1 MFITVGLYG
10 AIDCSWGA
18 QEAALERAR
27 RQAFQ
32 GAEGP
37 KFTAANFSPQKKWG
51 SWSKKSWKIVK
62 VEIQST
68 KSCEQWGFKWF
79 NPEKPGEQ

>member
-27 RQAFQ
+27 RQAFR
-32 GAEGP
+32 GASAEARFVSP
-37 KFTAANFSPQKKWG
+37 KKVGELIKKVVKDRESG
-51 SWSKKSWKIVK
+51 NSLNKKLWTLGI
-62 VEIQST
+62 
-68 KSCEQWGFKWF
+68 
-79 NPEKPGEQ
+79 